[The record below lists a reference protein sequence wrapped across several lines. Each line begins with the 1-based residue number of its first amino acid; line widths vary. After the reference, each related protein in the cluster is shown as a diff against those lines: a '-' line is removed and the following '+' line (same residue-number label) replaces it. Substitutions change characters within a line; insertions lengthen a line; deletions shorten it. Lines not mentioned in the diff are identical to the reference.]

1 MHVQSSC
8 FAHKTNLFLTLLLSL
23 STSLSLLKVPNVV
36 AGNKIANVS
45 SFIILR
51 SEEGLNAFN

>member
-8 FAHKTNLFLTLLLSL
+8 FSHKTNCFSTLLLS
-23 STSLSLLKVPNVV
+23 SSLRKVPNVV
-36 AGNKIANVS
+36 AGNELANVS